1 MKHDPT
7 FWLLARSTGLLA
19 YAFATATVVA
29 GLTLKTRLLRSV
41 RLASVTDV
49 HRVLS
54 LAGLVA
60 VAAHATSLVLD
71 ETVKVTPLAVFVPGL
86 VDYRTVWSAVG
97 VVTLELMAI
106 IHISFR
112 LRRRIGVKNWRRLH
126 YFTYLVFAGA
136 TVHGLLTGTDSDRM
150 WALGIYAV
158 AVGLVVSLT
167 FWRIDSVKVAAA
179 ARAAQASQRA
189 TAPAADRRAAVTEQ
203 VMSRTAAP
211 PPAGRPRELA
221 KVGAGAA
228 GPAPAPPA
236 RSANDAPRIRPI
248 RPRFDTGLGPA
259 QPSERPDRRS
269 HGGG

>member
-19 YAFATATVVA
+19 YTFATATVVA

-60 VAAHATSLVLD
+60 VTAHATSLVLD
-71 ETVKVTPLAVFVPGL
+71 ETVNVTPLAVFVPGL
-86 VDYRTVWSAVG
+86 VDYRRVWSAVG
-97 VVTLELMAI
+97 VVVLELMAI

-112 LRRRIGVKNWRRLH
+112 LRSRIGVKNWRRLH

-136 TVHGLLTGTDSDRM
+136 TVHGLLTGTDSNRM

-179 ARAAQASQRA
+179 ARAAQAAARA
-189 TAPAADRRAAVTEQ
+189 TAAAEQ
-203 VMSRTAAP
+203 VAARTAASQP
-211 PPAGRPRELA
+211 PVRPRELA
-221 KVGAGAA
+221 HVGAAAA
-228 GPAPAPPA
+228 GSAPARPAPTV
-236 RSANDAPRIRPI
+236 NDVPRIRPI
-248 RPRFDTGLGPA
+248 RPRFDTGLGPP
-259 QPSERPDRRS
+259 QPSERPDRHSIR
-269 HGGG
+269 GDD

>member
-60 VAAHATSLVLD
+60 VAAHATSLVFD

-97 VVTLELMAI
+97 VVVLELMAI

-112 LRRRIGVKNWRRLH
+112 VRSRIGVKNWRRLH

-136 TVHGLLTGTDSDRM
+136 TLHGLLTGTDSDRM

-179 ARAAQASQRA
+179 ARAAQAAARA
-189 TAPAADRRAAVTEQ
+189 TAAPADRRATAAGQ
-203 VMSRTAAP
+203 AMPRTAP
-211 PPAGRPRELA
+211 SQPSTRPRELA
-221 KVGAGAA
+221 QIGVGAA
-228 GPAPAPPA
+228 GSAPARPAPA
-236 RSANDAPRIRPI
+236 ANDALRIRPI
-248 RPRFDTGLGPA
+248 RPRFDTGFGPH
-259 QPSERPDRRS
+259 PTERRESLSTRRDE
-269 HGGG
+269 